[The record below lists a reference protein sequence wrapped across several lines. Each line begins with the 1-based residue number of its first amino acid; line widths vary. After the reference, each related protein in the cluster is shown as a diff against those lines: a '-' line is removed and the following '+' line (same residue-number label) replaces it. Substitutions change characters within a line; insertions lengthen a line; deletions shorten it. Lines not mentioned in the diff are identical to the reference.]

1 MRFEKCLMT
10 NDFNDSRKMEPD
22 SAERWGQAGRKYKKE
37 NFPSCK
43 ITREQERSRGGQK
56 NSVVGRNGHAG
67 GQKKIARWTRL
78 KIMRG
83 TGKIRGDRSGC
94 ESGKNEDVCVVAMR
108 SREDRC

>member
-1 MRFEKCLMT
+1 M
-10 NDFNDSRKMEPD
+10 
-22 SAERWGQAGRKYKKE
+22 YKKG

-56 NSVVGRNGHAG
+56 NSVVGRNGLAR

-83 TGKIRGDRSGC
+83 TEKITRTGH
-94 ESGKNEDVCVVAMR
+94 ESRKNEDVCVVAIGGLGI
-108 SREDRC
+108 RC

>member
-1 MRFEKCLMT
+1 
-10 NDFNDSRKMEPD
+10 MEP
-22 SAERWGQAGRKYKKE
+22 SGEKVQKE

-56 NSVVGRNGHAG
+56 NSVMGRNGHAG

-83 TGKIRGDRSGC
+83 TGKITRTGRGVSR
-94 ESGKNEDVCVVAMR
+94 GK
-108 SREDRC
+108 

>member
-1 MRFEKCLMT
+1 MT
-10 NDFNDSRKMEPD
+10 NDFNDSRKMEPA
-22 SAERWGQAGRKYKKE
+22 SAERWSQAGKKYKEE

-43 ITREQERSRGGQK
+43 IMREQERSRGGQK

-83 TGKIRGDRSGC
+83 AGKISQTGQGMSL
-94 ESGKNEDVCVVAMR
+94 GKMR
-108 SREDRC
+108 MYAWWQ